1 MSHALIPESV
11 RYHRLGMMLS
21 TLRSAVVRIA
31 PVLLICL
38 ASCEKDGQ
46 VPSFVRLS
54 PAKVK
59 TADGLTEFPSNIT
72 DMWVYANG
80 APLGVWQADRRI
92 PVLEKGITSLQVIAG
107 VRRNGIASDR
117 IQYPFL
123 ATFNQDI
130 TLQEGA
136 EVLVQPVFN
145 YFDEAFPFVEGFEE
159 DGIKFTTAESDTGFY
174 KFNITV
180 EGEAE
185 EVLTGQRSGGIFLDP
200 AHDLFRAVSTPDQ
213 YFPNGSLNAFLE
225 VDYRSDTRF
234 LVGVRFVLGG
244 QTYTIPLVYVSPTKL
259 GDGTLPW
266 KHIYVDLGS
275 AWGTSGTVL
284 RQFYIEA
291 VLENGATS
299 AKITLDN
306 VKVVY

>member
-1 MSHALIPESV
+1 MKLA
-11 RYHRLGMMLS
+11 
-21 TLRSAVVRIA
+21 TLRSAFVRVA
-31 PVLLICL
+31 PLLLICL
-38 ASCEKDGQ
+38 ASCKKDGQ

-59 TADGLTEFPSNIT
+59 TADGLTELPSNIT
-72 DMWVYANG
+72 DMWVFANG
-80 APLGVWQADRRI
+80 APLGVWQPNRRI

-107 VRRNGIASDR
+107 VRRNGISSDR

-136 EVLVQPVFN
+136 EVLVEPVFN
-145 YFDEAFPFVEGFEE
+145 YYDEAFPFEEGFE
-159 DGIKFTTAESDTGFY
+159 DAGLKLTTTEGDTAFY
-174 KFNITV
+174 RFNAAQP
-180 EGEAE
+180 GEAE
-185 EVLTGQRSGGIFLDP
+185 DVLTGAQSGGIFLD
-200 AHDLFRAVSTPDQ
+200 ASHDLFRAVSTPDH

-234 LVGVRFVLGG
+234 LVGVRFALGG
-244 QTYTIPLVYVSPTKL
+244 QIYTIPLVYVSATKL
-259 GDGTLPW
+259 GDGSMPW
-266 KHIYVDLGS
+266 KHVYVDLGS
-275 AWGTSGTVL
+275 AWGNSGTIY

-291 VLENGATS
+291 ALENGATS

>member
-1 MSHALIPESV
+1 MSHALIPKSL
-11 RYHRLGMMLS
+11 RYHRTGMKLA
-21 TLRSAVVRIA
+21 TLRSAFVRVA
-31 PVLLICL
+31 PLLLICL
-38 ASCEKDGQ
+38 ASCKKDGE

-54 PAKVK
+54 PPNVR
-59 TADGLTEFPSNIT
+59 TADGLTEIPSNIT
-72 DMWVYANG
+72 DMWVFANG

-123 ATFNQDI
+123 ATYNQDI

-159 DGIKFTTAESDTGFY
+159 AGQVFITSEGDTGFY
-174 KFNITV
+174 RFNADV
-180 EGEAE
+180 PE
-185 EVLTGQRSGGIFLDP
+185 EEEDVLTGAWSGGIFLDP
-200 AHDLFRAVSTPDQ
+200 THDLFRAVSSPDQ

-225 VDYRSDTRF
+225 LDYRSDTRF
-234 LVGVRFVLGG
+234 LVGVRFLLGG

-259 GDGTLPW
+259 GDGTMPW
-266 KHIYVDLGS
+266 KHIYLDLGS

-284 RQFYIEA
+284 RQLYIEA